1 MISRIR
7 DWLHERRIARLHR
20 ALRIAVETGQGKA
33 EAWQAYAQAHRAQ
46 SERAVR
52 RMEESKGLRPRTT
65 IKRALVAGYCRRL
78 IPGRAVS
85 ALFAVFR
92 LRGL

>member
-1 MISRIR
+1 MTPRIR
-7 DWLHERRIARLHR
+7 EWLHERRIARLGR
-20 ALRIAVETGQGKA
+20 AYVRACVTGGDKIR
-33 EAWQAYAQAHRAQ
+33 AWEAYAQAHKAR